1 MFTLTTPRSAVAL
14 TTLAVL
20 ASVLPAQAAVEGITD
35 SEIRLGMV
43 NVQSGPAAALGKG
56 MLEGALAVFKEVNA
70 KGGVHGRQITL
81 LVADDGYEP
90 DKAVDETLKMI
101 EQQKVFSLF
110 GYVGTPTAN
119 AVLPIVKELDVP
131 LVGAFTGTMS
141 LRLPV
146 TRQVFNV
153 RASYDDESEM
163 LVAHFLEKGAKTVAV
178 FHQDDGFG
186 AAVLSGT
193 EKALK
198 KRGMAVTV
206 KGNFQRNTLAIKTGL
221 AAMLEAKP
229 DAVVMVGPYAPLA
242 VFIKE
247 ARAAGL
253 KSQLATVSFVGT
265 DNLVAEI
272 GKAGDGVLISQVVP
286 FPADDNLA
294 VAKDCRDL
302 LVRHAGGAKLG
313 FVNFEGC
320 LTARVMVKALEGAGK
335 QPTRATLMAA
345 MDGMK
350 GVDLGGVTLNL
361 SESNHQGMSQVFLT
375 QVKDGQISKLR

>member
-1 MFTLTTPRSAVAL
+1 MAPHSPIPAAL
-14 TTLAVL
+14 LACLL
-20 ASVLPAQAAVEGITD
+20 AGLAQASVEGITD

-43 NVQSGPAAALGKG
+43 NVQTGPAAALGKG
-56 MLEGALAVFKEVNA
+56 MLEGANAVFKDVNA
-70 KGGVHGRQITL
+70 KGGVHGRKINL
-81 LVADDGYEP
+81 VVADDGYEP

-101 EQQKVFSLF
+101 EQHKVFALF
-110 GYVGTPTAN
+110 VYVGTPTAN
-119 AVLPIVKELDVP
+119 AVLPIVKEMDVP

-198 KRGMAVTV
+198 KRGMNVST
-206 KGNFQRNTLAIKTGL
+206 KSNFQRNTLAIKTGL

-229 DAVVMVGPYAPLA
+229 DAIVMVGPYAPLA
-242 VFIKE
+242 AFIKE

-253 KSQLATVSFVGT
+253 KSKLATVSFVGT

-286 FPADDNLA
+286 FPADDNALI
-294 VAKDCRDL
+294 AKECRD
-302 LVRHAGGAKLG
+302 VIHRHAGGAKLG

-320 LTARVMVKALEGAGK
+320 LTARVMVRALEGAGK
-335 QPTRATLMAA
+335 DPTRTGLLAA
-345 MDGMK
+345 MDGMT
-350 GVDLGGVTLNL
+350 GIDLGGVTINL
-361 SESNHQGMSQVFLT
+361 AVDNHQAMNQVFLT
-375 QVKDGQISKLR
+375 QVRDGQITKLR